1 MVKKALVVSALA
13 GFIVTFLQ
21 HDIELLQ
28 NMGYEVHC
36 AGNSSNKNPGETR
49 TAFEKLNVIYHQID
63 FSSKSPLSKDN
74 IKAFRQVNSLL
85 NLEHFEVIHC
95 HTPIPGVIVRVL
107 AERKRLIEKTKVI
120 YTTHGFYFHEGSSR
134 NSWVKYYWIE
144 KLMSALSDAMI
155 TINFEDY
162 RNAKKMWCKKVYHIN
177 GVGLDIAKYSK
188 PLINRSEYRKSIG
201 VSDGELMIL
210 AIGELSERKNHRVI
224 IEALSQA
231 NIKNAVFV
239 VCGKAISGQGTYDSL
254 KQLAEEKNVKV
265 IFLGHRMDVP
275 ELCHC
280 ADIGAMPSMREGLG
294 MAGLEMLAAGVPLVA
309 SNVHGIKDYIHDTVN
324 GFSASPE
331 DASGFA
337 RAICKLADS
346 DTRKK
351 MKVACIEK
359 AREFDQELSF
369 GQMKIIY
376 QEILQS

>member
-21 HDIELLQ
+21 HDMELLQ

-36 AGNSSNKNPGETR
+36 AGNSSNKNPEENS
-49 TAFEKLNVIYHQID
+49 TAFEKMNVIYHQID

-85 NLEHFEVIHC
+85 SLEHFEVIHC

-162 RNAKKMWCKKVYHIN
+162 RNAKRMWCKKVYHIN
-177 GVGLDIAKYSK
+177 GVGLDVAKYSK

-231 NIKNAVFV
+231 HIKNAVFV

-280 ADIGAMPSMREGLG
+280 ADIGAMPSVREGLG

-309 SNVHGIKDYIHDTVN
+309 SNVHGIKDYIHDMVN

-337 RAICKLADS
+337 QAICKLADS
-346 DTRKK
+346 DTRER

-359 AREFDQELSF
+359 AREFDQEISF
-369 GQMKIIY
+369 GQMKRIY
-376 QEILQS
+376 QEILRS